1 MMPASGA
8 SDVTRY
14 YFYLSYAHSA
24 PLVADSL
31 PDSDHWVGI
40 LFKDLSREVA
50 AMVGARGG
58 NPVGY
63 FDDLVRPG
71 ADWKTELAGVL
82 GATDVFVALYSP
94 GYFNKS
100 WPLQERES
108 FRRRFDARAGDDA
121 DQRVL
126 PVLWVPLHAH
136 AHAAERAAALSLGAG
151 IPEYA
156 ENGLR
161 ALCRLAAYQ
170 EQYRTILVRLA
181 RRIVEIAGSA
191 RPRPGGPVTIDVP
204 VDSAK
209 QTDMSFAVAVLAP
222 SRTDLPDD
230 RSASPYGGTAR
241 SWQPYRDVQKF
252 PIAEYAANVAERL
265 GLPTR
270 IVDWR
275 SAVRALADSPTLVL
289 IDPWI
294 ADTPGGTAAL
304 AALSADLPEWVT
316 PLLVADR
323 RDPQY
328 AGRGTALIAEV
339 ADRLGA
345 QGRRVRRILN
355 VEQLVRVMPS
365 LINDTCRRYLK
376 NAPVS
381 LPKGSLRALP
391 RIAPGEGTDD

>member
-1 MMPASGA
+1 MPTAGA
-8 SDVTRY
+8 PDATRY

-24 PLVADSL
+24 PLVADAL

-50 AMVGARGG
+50 ALVGAPGG
-58 NPVGY
+58 GPVGY

-71 ADWKTELAGVL
+71 ADWKTALAGVL

-94 GYFNKS
+94 GYFNKA

-108 FRRRFDARAGDDA
+108 FRRRFGASGGDAEHRI
-121 DQRVL
+121 L
-126 PVLWVPLHAH
+126 PVLWVPLHAQ

-181 RRIVEIAGSA
+181 RRIVEIAGSG
-191 RPRPGGPVTIDVP
+191 RSWPGGPVTIDVP
-204 VDSAK
+204 VDSAQ

-222 SRTDLPDD
+222 SRAELPDD
-230 RSASPYGGTAR
+230 RSASTYGGTAR
-241 SWQPYRDVQKF
+241 SWQPFRDVQKF
-252 PIAEYAANVAERL
+252 PIAEYTANVAERL

-275 SAVRALADSPTLVL
+275 SAIRSLADRPTLVL

-304 AALSADLPEWVT
+304 SALSADLPEWVT

-323 RDPQY
+323 GDPQY
-328 AGRGTALIAEV
+328 AGRGTALTAEV

-365 LINDTCRRYLK
+365 LINDTCRRFLK

-391 RIAPGEGTDD
+391 RINPGEGTDD